1 MLHEEFMS
9 LKETGQKGSFLLP
22 FVVSRTVLP
31 DFYTTFPMH
40 WHNEMEIVYVEE
52 GEFEECINFEYY
64 HVRKGDIV
72 IVNPCVLH
80 SFRQYENERAVF
92 KTIMFDF
99 NMLTGNAA
107 DASSIKYFNP
117 FLEGNYLSPK
127 IISPDDSYYY
137 ELKECVLEIIS
148 THSKHVNF
156 FEIKIKSELYRL
168 FFVLFSHFFECRNGD
183 TIIKDSTTRNIKI
196 ILDYI
201 GENYAKPI
209 TIDELAEKV
218 NLSKHYFMRFFKKYM
233 GMTCIEYI
241 NDYRLN
247 IAANLL
253 VTTRMQITEVAISI
267 GITNLSYFNRIFRK
281 KYNMT
286 PKEYRS
292 SVDKTNI

>member
-9 LKETGQKGSFLLP
+9 LKETGQRGSFLLP
-22 FVVSRTVLP
+22 FVVCRTVLP
-31 DFYTTFPMH
+31 DFYTTFPIH

-52 GEFEECINFEYY
+52 GEFEECIDFEHY

-72 IVNPCVLH
+72 LINPYVLH
-80 SFRQYENERAVF
+80 SFRQYENERSVF

-99 NMLTGNAA
+99 SMLTGNTA

-127 IISPDDSYYY
+127 IISPDNSHYY

-148 THSKHVNF
+148 TYSKHENF
-156 FEIKIKSELYRL
+156 FELKIKSELYRL
-168 FFVLFSHFFECRNGD
+168 FFVLFKHFFECCSGD
-183 TIIKDSTTRNIKI
+183 TVIKDSTTRNIKI

-201 GENYAKPI
+201 SENYAKPI

-218 NLSKHYFMRFFKKYM
+218 DLSKHYFMRFFKKYM
-233 GMTCIEYI
+233 GTTCIEYI

-253 VTTRMQITEVAISI
+253 VTTRMQITEVAVSI